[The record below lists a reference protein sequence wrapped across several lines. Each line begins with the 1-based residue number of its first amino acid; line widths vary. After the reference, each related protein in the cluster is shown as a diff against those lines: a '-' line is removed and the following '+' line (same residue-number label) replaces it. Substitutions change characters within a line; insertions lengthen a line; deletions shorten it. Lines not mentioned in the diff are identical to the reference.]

1 MSVFIDDV
9 QDLSLENFSKVAHQG
24 QACVLTTSAKSRIEG
39 NREKFLAFT
48 DAHSSEHVYG
58 VTTKH
63 HTGAKA
69 VLSRSDRT
77 EYSTRLPSTPAT
89 FGAPV
94 PERLVRGIIFARLT
108 DVLNGTA
115 CLRPQTAERLLD
127 LLDSGPG
134 PVPRYGNGE
143 PGDIIPL
150 GTVLRST
157 FNGTL
162 EIGEGM
168 ALINGS
174 PVGTAVLA
182 DAAVNGRSLFGKAA
196 TVFALAAAAIGS
208 PGAHYAPELG
218 RLWNDPHQAAA
229 LDALRDLLGPTAR
242 PEESSYQAPV
252 SFRSAPR
259 LLGWLHRTQKS
270 VEECALISLQASS
283 NNPVFCPPSPEHPD
297 GAMLSNG
304 GYHNP
309 MVAPSL
315 DALSRSWAD
324 VCQLAT
330 AQVNRLCELG
340 DGLMATEAEPQVS
353 LFYMTSAGWAEEART
368 AATTSLISIAGG
380 SQTDTG
386 TPDLLAWNKNEHVR
400 TALDANL
407 AVLALVAAH
416 TIARRNTSV
425 PERLESFQ
433 HDLLSAFPLGSDPE
447 DFGDRLGRI
456 ALVVDGLRSDPGAEP
471 ASAYSAAGNQATA

>member
-1 MSVFIDDV
+1 MSVFIDEV
-9 QDLSLENFSKVAHQG
+9 QDLSLENFSKVAHHG
-24 QACVLTTSAKSRIEG
+24 EACVLTTSAKSRIEG
-39 NREKFLAFT
+39 NRDKFLAFT
-48 DAHSSEHVYG
+48 EAHSSEHVYG

-69 VLSRSDRT
+69 VLSRNDRT

-89 FGAPV
+89 FGTPL
-94 PERLVRGIIFARLT
+94 PERLVRGIVFARLT

-115 CLRPQTAERLLD
+115 CLRPTTVDRLLG
-127 LLDSGPG
+127 LLDSGLA

-150 GTVLRST
+150 GTLLRST

-182 DAAVNGRSLFGKAA
+182 DAAVNGRGMFGKAA
-196 TVFALAAAAIGS
+196 AVFALAAAAIGS
-208 PGAHYAPELG
+208 PSAHYASDLG
-218 RLWNDPHQAAA
+218 RLWNDPHQVAA
-229 LDALRDLLGPTAR
+229 LDAMRDLLGPAVRADET
-242 PEESSYQAPV
+242 PYQAPV

-283 NNPVFCPPSPEHPD
+283 NNPVFCPPSAEHPT
-297 GAMLSNG
+297 GTMLSNG

-315 DALSRSWAD
+315 DALSRAWAD

-330 AQVNRLCELG
+330 SQVNRLCELG
-340 DGLMATEAEPQVS
+340 DGLIATEAEPQVS

-368 AATTSLISIAGG
+368 AATTSLISVAGG

-386 TPDLLAWNKNEHVR
+386 TPDLLAWNKSEHVR

-407 AVLALVAAH
+407 AVLALVSAH
-416 TIARRNTSV
+416 TIARRNTPV
-425 PERLESFQ
+425 PERLKSFQ
-433 HDLLSAFPLGSDPE
+433 HDVLAAFPLGSDPE
-447 DFGDRLGRI
+447 DFGDNLGMV
-456 ALVVDGLRSDPGAEP
+456 AQVLDGLGSGAVEVA
-471 ASAYSAAGNQATA
+471 ASAYSSVGAQATA